1 MRTIPVLYSSVK
13 SQNNMSKWKVRF
25 HLARGEN
32 FQKWQIK
39 TKNESGITHTMYI
52 EPDDVMLEM
61 TNAKLRN
68 QRKTAERIL
77 GGENKSV
84 CAWVECDDL
93 KVRQADPF
101 APPSP
106 GHFIY
111 YNPKRRAH
119 WHDEAKQDL
128 DNRTYNCLTTFGRL
142 IIAPHE
148 EKA

>member
-1 MRTIPVLYSSVK
+1 MALRIHQVLTPVFLEALFPKMRDLVLSGGIQHVK
-13 SQNNMSKWKVRF
+13 STFELEINIC
-25 HLARGEN
+25 
-32 FQKWQIK
+32 QIV
-39 TKNESGITHTMYI
+39 G
-52 EPDDVMLEM
+52 
-61 TNAKLRN
+61 
-68 QRKTAERIL
+68 KTAERIL

-93 KVRQADPF
+93 KVREADPF

-128 DNRTYNCLTTFGRL
+128 DNRTYNFLTTFGRL